1 MGRGWDG
8 VAVASSIVGMGEELL
23 WEFRSVLA
31 NSFLQLDIIDRWVC
45 RYNPD
50 GGYSVRG
57 V

>member
-31 NSFLQLDIIDRWVC
+31 NSVLQLDIIDRWVC